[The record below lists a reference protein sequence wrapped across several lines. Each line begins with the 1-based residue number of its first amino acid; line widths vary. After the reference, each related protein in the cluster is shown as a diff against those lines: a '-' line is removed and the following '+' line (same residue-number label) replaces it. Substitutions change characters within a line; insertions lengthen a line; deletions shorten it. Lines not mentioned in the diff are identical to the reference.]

1 MNNEPEIQSASEL
14 LGTKITVNGKEIIF
28 YELNIH
34 EAISDACSFSFNW
47 RQAEEKFSINSH
59 HDFYSKNLGSEVVI
73 TIGTKFNFK
82 GFIHSITCFNQEDF
96 GVDYR
101 IEGKGAAGGL
111 EMGLACKSFHKK
123 KLSEIVKEVLI
134 GTGVSIKL
142 NIENDVEVYY
152 TVQYNQSIWE
162 FLCMLAARNGLW
174 LYYSGVEL
182 YMGKLKTTTTKLTN
196 GSNLF
201 NWQFTGKVMPGKIN
215 SAAFDI
221 FKGKGLKNNDEVN
234 TQKEFLD
241 ASVKGGNK
249 IFKAKLKQ
257 HNPQDV
263 VEKNLKS
270 AVSTN
275 IESALSNSMY
285 VTASS
290 YAVEV
295 RLGIAVT
302 INNAAGSS
310 QGEYIVT
317 SVQHYCRES
326 YHYINNFTAIPA
338 TSKVPPNTQPLL
350 HPIAM
355 PQPAVV
361 TKNDDKDGLDRIKVQ
376 FPWQEGSEESPWLP
390 VLVPHAGKQKG
401 FRFLPEVGDTVMV
414 GFMDDNAERP
424 YIMGAFYNQEQKS
437 GFKHEENKQ
446 KFIGTVSGRRLT
458 WDEKEEILS
467 LNDNAFDFPANKLTM
482 SRQKG
487 EESLKIESG
496 TNKSNGS
503 IIEMKNEESMEIGM
517 LSSGALV
524 AKIVFNSKDNKI
536 TIEADGPVEIKS
548 KKKISMAAPEIEIKA
563 QQKLTLQGTAEV
575 GIKGMQVKIEA
586 DMQLEAKGTT
596 AKFEGSGMAEFKGG
610 GMAKIQGGVVM
621 IN

>member
-1 MNNEPEIQSASEL
+1 MDNEPEIQSASEL
-14 LGTKITVNGKEIIF
+14 LGSKITVNGKEILF
-28 YELNIH
+28 YELSIH
-34 EAISDACSFSFNW
+34 EAISDTCSFCFNW
-47 RQAEEKFSINSH
+47 RQAEEKFNINSH
-59 HDFYSKNLGSEVVI
+59 HDFYSKNLGNEVVI

-96 GVDYR
+96 GVEYR

-142 NIENDVEVYY
+142 NIENDIEVYY
-152 TVQYNQSIWE
+152 TVQYNQSIWD
-162 FLCMLAARNGLW
+162 FLGMLAARNGLW
-174 LYYSGVEL
+174 LYYSGIEL
-182 YMGKLKTTTTKLTN
+182 YIGKLKPTTTKLTN

-201 NWQFTGKVMPGKIN
+201 NWQFTGKVMASKIN
-215 SAAFDI
+215 SAAFDL
-221 FKGKGLKNNDEVN
+221 FKGKGLNNNDEVN
-234 TQKEFLD
+234 SQKEFLD

-249 IFKAKLKQ
+249 IFKGNLKQ

-270 AVSTN
+270 AISAN
-275 IESALSNSMY
+275 MESALSNSMY
-285 VTASS
+285 VTGSS

-302 INNAAGSS
+302 INNASGSS
-310 QGEYIVT
+310 QGDYIVT

-338 TSKVPPNTQPLL
+338 NAKVPPNTQPLL

-361 TKNDDKDGLDRIKVQ
+361 TKNEDKDGLDRIKVK

-401 FRFLPEVGDTVMV
+401 FRFLPEVDDTVMV

-458 WDEKEEILS
+458 WDEKEKIMS
-467 LNDNAFDFPANKLTM
+467 LNDNAFDFPANKIIL
-482 SRQKG
+482 SRKEG

-503 IIEMKNEESMEIGM
+503 IIEMKNEETMEIGM
-517 LSSGALV
+517 LSGGALI
-524 AKIVFNSKDNKI
+524 AKIIFNSKDKKI
-536 TIEADGPVEIKS
+536 TIESDDLVAIKS
-548 KKKISMAAPEIEIKA
+548 RKKITMEAPEIEIKA
-563 QQKLTLQGTAEV
+563 QQKLTLEGKAEV
-575 GIKGMQVKIEA
+575 GMKGVQVKIEA
-586 DMQLEAKGTT
+586 DGQLEAKGTKAT
-596 AKFEGSGMAEFKGG
+596 FEGSAMAEFKGG
-610 GMAKIQGGVVM
+610 GMAVLKGAMVM